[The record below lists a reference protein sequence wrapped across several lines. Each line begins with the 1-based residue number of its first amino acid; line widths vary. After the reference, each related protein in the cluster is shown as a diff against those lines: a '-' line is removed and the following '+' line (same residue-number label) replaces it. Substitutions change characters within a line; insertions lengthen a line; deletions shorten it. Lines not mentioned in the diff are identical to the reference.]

1 MPRPKLSC
9 MAGGVAA
16 MLTVSAAATP
26 LDRYTGS
33 FDAEGMVADGPD
45 ATPREVS
52 CDFKVQQRRPNQL
65 ALDGTCWAYLI
76 FSRSVSADLSLNPQ
90 SGRMIGT
97 YTGSKVGPARLT
109 GQLEGPT
116 IDVLINW
123 PQPVNGHMTADMRIV
138 SLGPDR
144 LQILVT
150 DSGEHGVPRVTTD
163 LSLARR

>member
-1 MPRPKLSC
+1 MPKLSC
-9 MAGGVAA
+9 LAGGVAA
-16 MLTVSAAATP
+16 MLTVSAAAAP

-33 FDAEGMVADGPD
+33 FDAEGVVADGPD
-45 ATPREVS
+45 AAPREVR
-52 CDFKVQQRRPNQL
+52 CDFEVLQRQPNRL

-90 SGRMIGT
+90 SGRMTGT

-109 GQLEGPT
+109 GQLAGPA
-116 IDVLINW
+116 IDLLINW
-123 PQPVNGHMTADMRIV
+123 PQPVNGHMTADLRIV
-138 SLGPDR
+138 SLGRDR

-150 DSGEHGVPRVTTD
+150 DDGENGVPRVTTD